1 MYLCVSINYL
11 TTLSGG
17 VYLSD
22 FSKAT
27 QMSKTSIFLNQ
38 LLINNKAS
46 DCISDCINAN
56 NMNLDSTLLD
66 IKSTVDLGINIT
78 RHEEFRDREYP
89 EGDGHRELRQGLGL
103 CFHRFRSETMGLYSC
118 ETYTIS
124 VCVRVGTE
132 KRKKNI
138 NHPHLTAAVFN
149 KTGGHQRHKSLFWSV
164 QSE

>member
-66 IKSTVDLGINIT
+66 IKLTVNLGINIT
-78 RHEEFRDREYP
+78 RP
-89 EGDGHRELRQGLGL
+89 
-103 CFHRFRSETMGLYSC
+103 TYSSPSF
-118 ETYTIS
+118 IP
-124 VCVRVGTE
+124 V
-132 KRKKNI
+132 
-138 NHPHLTAAVFN
+138 
-149 KTGGHQRHKSLFWSV
+149 
-164 QSE
+164 